1 MQGNKSKGGYV
12 ALFSLSLVLLLLFLC
27 RDLLLR
33 FLVRKRHSYSNSWQD
48 KRSSASCGLCNEW
61 HLCHVGVVSWKP
73 QLLFFFTI
81 RHRRPCRPSRSIRS
95 KARGEQCAS
104 ARIWSRGRG
113 SWLAFVLLPHPLPP
127 LPLPRHCLRL
137 RKERS

>member
-12 ALFSLSLVLLLLFLC
+12 ALFSLSLVFLPLFLC

-33 FLVRKRHSYSNSWQD
+33 FLVRKRHSYSNSWQE

-73 QLLFFFTI
+73 QLLFFLPFVI
-81 RHRRPCRPSRSIRS
+81 VAHAGPV
-95 KARGEQCAS
+95 GQS
-104 ARIWSRGRG
+104 APKLAESSALLLG
-113 SWLAFVLLPHPLPP
+113 SGLADGGLG
-127 LPLPRHCLRL
+127 LRL
-137 RKERS
+137 FFFLTLFLLFLFLVTVCD

>member
-33 FLVRKRHSYSNSWQD
+33 FLVRKRHSYSNSWQE

-73 QLLFFFTI
+73 QLLFFLPFVI
-81 RHRRPCRPSRSIRS
+81 VAHAGPV
-95 KARGEQCAS
+95 GQS
-104 ARIWSRGRG
+104 APKLAESSALLLG
-113 SWLAFVLLPHPLPP
+113 SGLADGGLG
-127 LPLPRHCLRL
+127 LRL
-137 RKERS
+137 FFFLTLFLLFLFLVTVCD

>member
-33 FLVRKRHSYSNSWQD
+33 FLVRKRHSYSNSWQE

-73 QLLFFFTI
+73 QLLFFLPFVI
-81 RHRRPCRPSRSIRS
+81 VAHAGPV
-95 KARGEQCAS
+95 GQS
-104 ARIWSRGRG
+104 APKLAESSALLLG
-113 SWLAFVLLPHPLPP
+113 SGVADGSLDLVLAFAFIVIFFFLVTVCH
-127 LPLPRHCLRL
+127 
-137 RKERS
+137 

>member
-33 FLVRKRHSYSNSWQD
+33 FLVRKRHSYSNSWQE

-73 QLLFFFTI
+73 QLLFFLPFVI
-81 RHRRPCRPSRSIRS
+81 VAHAGPV
-95 KARGEQCAS
+95 GQS
-104 ARIWSRGRG
+104 APKLAESSALLLG
-113 SWLAFVLLPHPLPP
+113 SGLADGGLG
-127 LPLPRHCLRL
+127 LRL
-137 RKERS
+137 FFFLTLFLLFLFLFLVTVCD